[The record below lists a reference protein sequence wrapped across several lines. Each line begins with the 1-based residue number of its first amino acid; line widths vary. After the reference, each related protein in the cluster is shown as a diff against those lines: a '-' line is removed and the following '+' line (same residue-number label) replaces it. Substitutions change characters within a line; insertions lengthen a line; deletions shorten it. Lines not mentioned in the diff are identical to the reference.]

1 MALLNVLK
9 HMDFKP
15 FIPYRFNCEIWP
27 HNDKEHTSTS
37 KLTFTVKKVTQP
49 VIKLGSE
56 NKMNYGNTSF
66 VIPILKFGETTLNIT
81 FEETDDLS
89 VLNFLSACHSA
100 NPYNNADSLLID
112 IHIQQ
117 FNIHM
122 NTTVDDK
129 YYVVKLKSYNMPN
142 YNNTSYGQPVTIDAE
157 FFVLYTY
164 DNMDALN
171 EINTVNMVIQ
181 RNLND
186 YETENTAIEVA
197 RGNIDDWERTHR
209 ADNTNMAALIRAISL
224 KTRDK
229 TKNAAQKNNDLS
241 SYVKENVQQH
251 LRAFVLDQQK
261 FNNEKLI
268 NELKNAKKRNPVI
281 ISDINAQQSLNKIIE
296 NLENNKTL
304 SEAEQ
309 DFIIQNVLDIDH
321 SDRLNKQ
328 EIGNIKTILEY
339 MSNQEDYENQNDA
352 KSVLNEFTKKSN
364 ATPTAEQINA
374 VNAHELEY
382 SNMST
387 EDLHELANKLGVTE
401 EDITNASKELSDL
414 WAKNNITPNN
424 TFTSNEQNR
433 YSDDKYSSFK
443 YMSDTDFRKLSS
455 NGWCSAY
462 TSTEISKYLNL
473 DTRLK
478 GTGSGKDYVSTNM
491 VSQINSTGRATAEI
505 IDVDVKS
512 VSDIN
517 NLRNLHTDEDTMY
530 LVSTDFVNLS
540 DKNKEKF
547 KQRTIDNGHVVAI
560 TSSGVSQG
568 QKNVNPY
575 RNLTDDMIKNGEV
588 QIRVMK
594 IKRKPGNYNSNMGN
608 NSNIDNELEVI

>member
-157 FFVLYTY
+157 FYVLYVY
-164 DNMDALN
+164 DNMESIN
-171 EINTVNMVIQ
+171 EINSTGISIQ
-181 RNLND
+181 RNLTD
-186 YETENTAIEVA
+186 YETENVAIETA
-197 RGNIDDWERTHR
+197 KGNIAEWERTHNT
-209 ADNTNMAALIRAISL
+209 DNTNRAALIRAISL
-224 KTRDK
+224 KTRDVSK
-229 TKNAAQKNNDLS
+229 AAAEKNREFTIDT
-241 SYVKENVQQH
+241 
-251 LRAFVLDQQK
+251 QQK
-261 FNNEKLI
+261 IKPFLRDAIKQHKLYDNDSLLTAIDSAKKKATNMGDISTEQNLKELRKKVEFKEKLSDTETDYLI
-268 NELKNAKKRNPVI
+268 KTAMGVDFSDGLSNEEVSI
-281 ISDINAQQSLNKIIE
+281 ISEELSYLSVQENYAQRENAENMFDVFNK
-296 NLENNKTL
+296 K
-304 SEAEQ
+304 AEDTPSTDQ
-309 DFIIQNVLDIDH
+309 ID
-321 SDRLNKQ
+321 
-328 EIGNIKTILEY
+328 T
-339 MSNQEDYENQNDA
+339 
-352 KSVLNEFTKKSN
+352 
-364 ATPTAEQINA
+364 

-387 EDLHELANKLGVTE
+387 EDLHDLANKLGVTE
-401 EDITNASKELSDL
+401 EDITNASKELADL

-424 TFTSNEQNR
+424 TFTSNEQNW

-462 TSTEISKYLNL
+462 TSTEISKFLNL

-505 IDVDVKS
+505 MDVDVKS

-517 NLRNLHTDEDTMY
+517 NLRNLHPDEDTMY

-588 QIRVMK
+588 QIKVMK

>member
-66 VIPILKFGETTLNIT
+66 VIPILKFGETMLNIT

-157 FFVLYTY
+157 FYVLYVY
-164 DNMDALN
+164 DNMESIN
-171 EINTVNMVIQ
+171 EINSTGISIQ
-181 RNLND
+181 RNLTD
-186 YETENTAIEVA
+186 YETENVAIETA
-197 RGNIDDWERTHR
+197 KGNIAEWERTHNT
-209 ADNTNMAALIRAISL
+209 DNTNRAALIRAISL
-224 KTRDK
+224 KTRDVSK
-229 TKNAAQKNNDLS
+229 AAAEKNREFTIDT
-241 SYVKENVQQH
+241 
-251 LRAFVLDQQK
+251 QQK
-261 FNNEKLI
+261 IKPFLRDAIKQHKLYDNDSLLTAIDSAKKKATNMGDISTEQNLKELRKKVEFKEKLSDTETDYLI
-268 NELKNAKKRNPVI
+268 KTAMGVDFSDGLSNEEVSI
-281 ISDINAQQSLNKIIE
+281 ISEELSYLSVQENYAQRENAENMFDVFNK
-296 NLENNKTL
+296 K
-304 SEAEQ
+304 AEDTPSTDQ
-309 DFIIQNVLDIDH
+309 ID
-321 SDRLNKQ
+321 
-328 EIGNIKTILEY
+328 
-339 MSNQEDYENQNDA
+339 
-352 KSVLNEFTKKSN
+352 
-364 ATPTAEQINA
+364 A

-401 EDITNASKELSDL
+401 EDITNASKELTDL
-414 WAKNNITPNN
+414 WAKNNIMPNN
-424 TFTSNEQNR
+424 TFTSNEQNW

-517 NLRNLHTDEDTMY
+517 NLRNLHPDEDTMY